1 MARFS
6 QQMLA
11 GLLNPAYQKEL
22 MNVGRAIGAAPGML
36 ATRRR
41 EEKEKE
47 EELARMDQLVT
58 TSTQATASAQQGD
71 VSSVT
76 SKIDQL
82 RQQMASAKTVEE
94 KRMYA
99 REIQALQKLIPETQK
114 VATNNKA
121 QAIIRAEE
129 ALLDPALDPRAK
141 EALEQRIVEMKK
153 DPQAMAEYNKYK
165 LDQWRTDKA
174 QQQME
179 ADAWIKAN
187 SSAITDAI
195 KNEDF
200 DGLDGIIAGAG
211 QFSGAAQTYASNI
224 ISAEKTMQQF
234 EENSML
240 NKMAPDTSVEEEQIS
255 SLPEEL
261 QKMVKPSMLKYKK
274 LVEEGWNENTKTW
287 KTGYKVQA
295 EAAQKEVQGLYRNI
309 INQIAT
315 SEYFAD
321 VRAERDRAEQIK
333 VLELQ
338 LEEAVDP
345 IQVRLLAKEFQK
357 NPKKPLTQED
367 LDAAEQYIKRIRNQG
382 IARQLAVLRSGTEEE
397 QEGVSELDGYKAS
410 DYEGEEV
417 RDEDTGTVYKAIGG
431 KWVPQ
436 LEEVKVTARMRGTT
450 YKKPTHIYSESFVTK
465 GAEAV
470 GQFMEDVG
478 EFVDERGQRARDKLK
493 ANSYKG
499 VS

>member
-11 GLLNPAYQKEL
+11 GLLNPSYQKEL
-22 MNVGRAIGAAPGML
+22 TQVGLGIGAAPGML

-47 EELARMDQLVT
+47 EELARIDQLVT

-99 REIQALQKLIPETQK
+99 KEIQALQKLIPGTQK

-141 EALEQRIVEMKK
+141 AALEERIREMKK

-179 ADAWIKAN
+179 ADAWIKDN
-187 SSAITDAI
+187 STAITQAI
-195 KNEDF
+195 KEEDF
-200 DGLDGIIAGAG
+200 DELDNIISGAG
-211 QFSGAAQTYASNI
+211 EFSSAAQTFASTI
-224 ISAEKTMQQF
+224 IASEKTIQQF

-240 NKMAPDTSVEEEQIS
+240 NKMSPDTSVEEDQIS

-274 LVEEGWNENTKTW
+274 LVEEGWDEDTKTW
-287 KTGYKVQA
+287 KTGYRVRAQ
-295 EAAQKEVQGLYRNI
+295 EAQKEVQGLYRNI

-321 VRAERDRAEQIK
+321 VKATRDKEQQIK
-333 VLELQ
+333 ELELE
-338 LEEAVDP
+338 LEAAIDPVQIRLYAEAFKKD
-345 IQVRLLAKEFQK
+345 R
-357 NPKKPLTQED
+357 KKPLTQAD
-367 LDAAEQYIKRIRNQG
+367 LDSAEKYLREERNRG
-382 IARQLAVLRSGTEEE
+382 IVRQIEALDPERKSEETLEVTIETKVSTARQNGQPDSKIRKS
-397 QEGVSELDGYKAS
+397 
-410 DYEGEEV
+410 
-417 RDEDTGTVYKAIGG
+417 
-431 KWVPQ
+431 
-436 LEEVKVTARMRGTT
+436 LEEDGHTAEEINAALGT
-450 YKKPTHIYSESFVTK
+450 SE
-465 GAEAV
+465 
-470 GQFMEDVG
+470 
-478 EFVDERGQRARDKLK
+478 
-493 ANSYKG
+493 KG
-499 VS
+499 VSYMSPEHTSADLAYIERVRSKISPMGTYTNG